1 MGLVLGI
8 ENAKVVAT
16 LANRSFTYELPLTNS
31 NGRQIED
38 YETLTKRV
46 EGVGD
51 DPDNPEIEFIERVKG
66 YRIYWTFSHADFIE
80 GSDVEV
86 FNSILTRHKQGYN
99 LRLTPRSDEEWRYF
113 DVIPDN
119 QTLSLGIN
127 SGGYTA
133 MNNSW
138 VFRFVTKRL
147 EPDLKLQVAEEAT
160 AGGFILTFN

>member
-8 ENAKVVAT
+8 EHAKVVAT
-16 LANRSFTYELPLTNS
+16 LANRVFEYDLPLTNS

-38 YETLTKRV
+38 YEVKRITHYTQNL
-46 EGVGD
+46 D
-51 DPDNPEIEFIERVKG
+51 FTDPEETILDVILG
-66 YRIYWTFSHADFIE
+66 YRLSWTFSHSDFIE

-86 FNSILTRHKQGYN
+86 FNAIMTRHKQGYT
-99 LRLTPRSDEEWRYF
+99 LRLVPRSDEEWRYF
-113 DVIPDN
+113 TVIPDN

-138 VFRFVTKRL
+138 VFRFITKNL
-147 EPDLKLQVAEEAT
+147 EPDLKLQTAEEAT